1 MFAFH
6 RPETLAAWVQERE
19 SLRGR
24 WQTTHPGKKYPEP
37 TPVDTTNLPDLSK
50 GWVWTSIEQL
60 ASVLGGLTK
69 NAKRGMLPLQMS
81 YLRVANVYANELKLD
96 NVEMIGIQESE
107 LERVLLE
114 KGDLLVVEGN
124 GSVDQIGRV
133 ALWNDSISP
142 CVHQNHIIKVRFA
155 EKNIADFVLYW
166 LLSPNG
172 RKEIQRVASSTSG
185 LYTLSLSKVS
195 ALPVPLPP
203 LAEQQR
209 IVAEVE
215 RRLSVIATLEQTLT
229 ANLARADRLRQSILH
244 RAFSGRLV

>member
-1 MFAFH
+1 
-6 RPETLAAWVQERE
+6 
-19 SLRGR
+19 
-24 WQTTHPGKKYPEP
+24 
-37 TPVDTTNLPDLSK
+37 
-50 GWVWTSIEQL
+50 
-60 ASVLGGLTK
+60 
-69 NAKRGMLPLQMS
+69 MS